1 MRSLMKSDLFDFLS
15 RESPRE
21 LRRMIWL
28 SVFVGLT
35 NTSLIG
41 LINMAASAVTDGESV
56 TWEFFGFAALLLVLL
71 FGTRRS
77 NDENIRNSQALIY
90 RFKIKI
96 MSDVFKSN
104 LGKIDEIG
112 RNYILEVLARDTQS
126 VSSAVGVTVT
136 TCQSIATLAF
146 LTLYMATV
154 SMTAFVIILVSTL
167 LILILGVTELFKV
180 VGQLEKVSHG
190 ESAVNEIYADFL
202 NGYKEIKMNSDRA
215 YDITRYMV
223 KESKRINEEKG
234 KLVVTITNFFNSLQ
248 ILLYVTVGI
257 MVFVVP
263 VLSSDFASHVTT
275 AATTAL
281 FLAGSLSGIIVSV
294 PNLSQ
299 ANVAA
304 RTLQTLA
311 KRLDESA
318 QNNATASSSEV
329 FDKIQSIALE
339 GVCYQHVSVE
349 KRNGAFVLG
358 PVNYQF
364 EAGKVYFIRGNNGSG
379 KTTLMRILIGLYQPS
394 EGRIL
399 LNGLPIAEPTSGAY
413 RDIFSVVFSDF
424 HLFKTMYGLPADDV
438 VRMQELLKVFQ
449 MEGKVNVQNGQFTSL
464 QFSTGQRKRL
474 ALIVALLEDRPFI
487 VLDEWAADQ
496 DPEFRQEFYE
506 KIIPKLRAMG
516 KTVIA
521 ITHDDHYY
529 DLADHVLIM
538 SNGKPIDV

>member
-21 LRRMIWL
+21 LKRMIWL
-28 SVFVGLT
+28 SVFVGIT
-35 NTSLIG
+35 NTALIG
-41 LINMAASAVTDGESV
+41 LINMAATDVSNGDQV
-56 TWEFFGFAALLLVLL
+56 TWQFFAFAAMLVLLLLV
-71 FGTRRS
+71 TRRS
-77 NDENIRNSQALIY
+77 NDENIRSVQTLIY

-112 RNYILEVLARDTQS
+112 RNYIMEVLARDTQS

-136 TCQSIATLAF
+136 TCQAIATLIF

-154 SMTAFVIILVSTL
+154 SMTAFLIILTSTV
-167 LILILGVTELFKV
+167 LILVVGVAELFKV
-180 VGQLEKVSHG
+180 TGNLQRVAEREGQ
-190 ESAVNEIYADFL
+190 VNAIYADYL
-202 NGYKEIKMNSDRA
+202 SGYKEIKMNSDRA
-215 YDITRYMV
+215 YDITSHMV
-223 KESKRINEEKG
+223 KESKEVNEEKG
-234 KLVVTITNFFNSLQ
+234 KLVVMITNFFNNLQ
-248 ILLYVTVGI
+248 ILLYVIVGI

-263 VLSSDFASHVTT
+263 VITSDFASHVTT

-281 FLAGSLSGIIVSV
+281 FLAGSLSGIIVNI

-311 KRLDESA
+311 RRLADSAQETPAELDEA
-318 QNNATASSSEV
+318 YT
-329 FDKIQSIALE
+329 DIDSIVLE
-339 GVCYQHVSVE
+339 DVCYQHPGQE
-349 KRNGAFVLG
+349 KRSGFVLG
-358 PVNYQF
+358 PVQYRF
-364 EAGKVYFIRGNNGSG
+364 ETGKVYFIRGNNGSG

-394 EGRIL
+394 SGRIL
-399 LNGLPIAEPTSGAY
+399 VNGEPISEPTTGAY
-413 RDIFSVVFSDF
+413 RDLFSVVFSDF
-424 HLFKTMYGLPADDV
+424 HLFKTLYGLPTEDIQ
-438 VRMQELLKVFQ
+438 RIENLLKVFQ
-449 MEGKVNVQNGQFTSL
+449 MEGKVSISNGQFSSL

-474 ALIVALLEDRPFI
+474 ALIVALLEDRPFVI
-487 VLDEWAADQ
+487 LDEWAADQ

-506 KIIPKLRAMG
+506 NIIPKLRAMG

-529 DLADHVLIM
+529 DTADHVLFM
-538 SNGKPIDV
+538 ANGKPIQS

>member
-1 MRSLMKSDLFDFLS
+1 MGSLMKSDLFDFLS

-28 SVFVGLT
+28 SVFVGIT
-35 NTSLIG
+35 NTALIG
-41 LINMAASAVTDGESV
+41 LINMAATDVSNGDSV
-56 TWEFFGFAALLLVLL
+56 TWQFFAFAALLLLL
-71 FGTRRS
+71 LLVTRRS
-77 NDENIRNSQALIY
+77 NDENIRSAQTLIY

-112 RNYILEVLARDTQS
+112 RNYIMEVLARDTQS

-136 TCQSIATLAF
+136 TCQAIATLLF

-154 SMTAFVIILVSTL
+154 SLTAFLIIFASTA
-167 LILILGVTELFKV
+167 LILIVGVSELFKV
-180 VGQLEKVSHG
+180 TGQLQKVAEREGS
-190 ESAVNEIYADFL
+190 VNAIYADYL
-202 NGYKEIKMNSDRA
+202 SGYKEIKMNSDRA
-215 YDITRYMV
+215 YEITRHMV
-223 KESKRINEEKG
+223 KESKDVNEEKG
-234 KLVVTITNFFNSLQ
+234 RLVVTITNFFNNLQ
-248 ILLYVTVGI
+248 ILLYVIVGI

-263 VLSSDFASHVTT
+263 AITSDFAPHVTT

-281 FLAGSLSGIIVSV
+281 FLAGSLSGIIVSI

-311 KRLDESA
+311 KRLAESA
-318 QNNATASSSEV
+318 QEAPADREEIYDQIKGIT
-329 FDKIQSIALE
+329 LE
-339 GVCYQHVSVE
+339 GVCYQHPGQE
-349 KRNGAFVLG
+349 KRMGFTLG
-358 PVNYQF
+358 PVDYQF
-364 EAGKVYFIRGNNGSG
+364 DAGKVYFIRGNNGSG

-394 EGRIL
+394 AGRIL
-399 LNGLPIAEPTSGAY
+399 VNGLPISEPTTGAY
-413 RDIFSVVFSDF
+413 RDMFSVVFSDF
-424 HLFKTMYGLPADDV
+424 HLFKTLYGLPADDV
-438 VRMQELLKVFQ
+438 RRMEDLLKVFQ
-449 MEGKVNVQNGQFTSL
+449 MEGKVSIQNGQFSSL

-474 ALIVALLEDRPFI
+474 ALIVALLEDRPFVI
-487 VLDEWAADQ
+487 LDEWAADQ

-506 KIIPKLRAMG
+506 NIIPKLRAMG

-529 DLADHVLIM
+529 DRADHVLFM
-538 SNGKPIDV
+538 ANGKPIHS

>member
-1 MRSLMKSDLFDFLS
+1 MRSLLKSDLFDFLS

-28 SVFVGLT
+28 SVFVGIT
-35 NTSLIG
+35 NTALIG
-41 LINMAASAVTDGESV
+41 LINMAATDVTNGESV
-56 TWEFFGFAALLLVLL
+56 TWQFFAFAAMLVLLLLV
-71 FGTRRS
+71 TRRS
-77 NDENIRNSQALIY
+77 NDENIHSAQTLIY

-112 RNYILEVLARDTQS
+112 RNYIMEVLARDTQS
-126 VSSAVGVTVT
+126 VSTAVGVTVT
-136 TCQSIATLAF
+136 TCQAIATLLF

-154 SMTAFVIILVSTL
+154 SMTAFLIIFASTT
-167 LILILGVTELFKV
+167 LILIVGVTELFKV
-180 VGQLEKVSHG
+180 TGQLQRVAER
-190 ESAVNEIYADFL
+190 ESQVNAIYADYL
-202 NGYKEIKMNSDRA
+202 SGYKEIKMNSDRA
-215 YDITRYMV
+215 YEITRLMV
-223 KESKRINEEKG
+223 KESKRVNQEKG
-234 KLVVTITNFFNSLQ
+234 NLVVTITNFFNNLQ
-248 ILLYVTVGI
+248 ILLYVIVGI

-263 VLSSDFASHVTT
+263 VISSDFAPHVTT

-281 FLAGSLSGIIVSV
+281 FLAGSLSGIIVNI

-304 RTLQTLA
+304 RTLQSLA
-311 KRLDESA
+311 KQLSESA
-318 QNNATASSSEV
+318 QQVPVDREEIY
-329 FDKIQSIALE
+329 DQIQSITME
-339 GVCYQHVSVE
+339 DVCYQHPGQE
-349 KRNGAFVLG
+349 KRSGFVLG
-358 PVNYQF
+358 PINYQF
-364 EAGKVYFIRGNNGSG
+364 DSGKVYFIRGNNGSG

-394 EGRIL
+394 SGRIL
-399 LNGLPIAEPTSGAY
+399 VNGNPISEPTTGAY
-413 RDIFSVVFSDF
+413 RDMFSVVFSDF
-424 HLFKTMYGLPADDV
+424 HLFKTLYGLPADDV
-438 VRMQELLKVFQ
+438 RRMEDLLKVFQ
-449 MEGKVNVQNGQFTSL
+449 MEGKVSVQNGQFSSL

-487 VLDEWAADQ
+487 ILDEWAADQ

-529 DLADHVLIM
+529 DRADHVLFM
-538 SNGKPIDV
+538 ANGKPIHS